1 MPDNFTPNVADL
13 GVRSAS
19 VLESELAEAK
29 RAIRGLTGDTAA
41 TPQVG
46 DFASRLNSELSGQI
60 EDLGLALLT
69 SISKTVVKLLN
80 LTQISGV
87 VLASVTDQIRAGQT
101 KAGTFV
107 LSNLGSNQVT
117 GLALIA
123 SQLKTLAG
131 GSNSIDPTHVTF
143 SPNPVPIAPGSST
156 TVTVSVAVPSGQ
168 PTGNYYGSIVDAAS
182 GQVRGMLSI
191 SVTPSQ

>member
-13 GVRSAS
+13 GVRSTS
-19 VLESELAEAK
+19 VLEKELTEAK
-29 RAIRGLTGDTAA
+29 RALRGLAGDTPA

-46 DFASRLNSELSGQI
+46 DFASRLNAELNGQI

-69 SISKTVVKLLN
+69 GVSKTVVKLLN

-87 VLASVTDQIRAGQT
+87 VLASVTDAIPAGQT
-101 KAGTFV
+101 RAATFV

-123 SQLKTLAG
+123 SPLQTLAG
-131 GSNSIDPTHVTF
+131 GPNNIDPTHVTF
-143 SPNPVPIAPGSST
+143 SPNPIAIAPRSST
-156 TVTVSVAVPSGQ
+156 TVTVTVATPSGQ
-168 PTGNYYGSIVDAAS
+168 PAGNYYGSIVDAAS
-182 GQVRGMLSI
+182 GQVRGMLS
-191 SVTPSQ
+191 VNVKPPQ